1 MLTFFYKNEELS
13 IVILKYIDMKNAA
26 IKILSVVF
34 LLIGMSANAQESIIT
49 KKELPQSAQKFIS
62 DNFSKSTIDYVKMD
76 KEVFSTDYK
85 VKFTDGSEIEF
96 DSKGVWM
103 EVDGNKNTIPT
114 GFIQKNI
121 LTYVKD
127 KFPNTHIVKIEKGRF
142 EKQEVK
148 LSNGLELEFNS
159 KGDFKRIDD

>member
-1 MLTFFYKNEELS
+1 
-13 IVILKYIDMKNAA
+13 MKNAA

-49 KKELPQSAQKFIS
+49 KNELPKTAQKFIS

-103 EVDGNKNTIPT
+103 EVDGNRNTIPT

-127 KFPNTHIVKIEKGRF
+127 KFPNTQIVKIEKGRF
-142 EKQEVK
+142 EKQDVK